1 MIGWLFAVGRM
12 VGFGSAA
19 GVRPAL
25 TLAVIGAMSL
35 VGIGPDVQ
43 PPFLFLE
50 RWWVILIFAVL
61 AILEGKFDNVP
72 KLDRIQD
79 RILVPWRIA
88 IGGVA
93 AAATVPHGVTGLVVG
108 LTVGAAFGWLSQSVK
123 HGSRPIQ
130 PPSGLAVA
138 LISLSEDLYAL
149 GGVVATAIFS
159 PLGYVFAAVN
169 IWLFVRLRRRR
180 RLRYRTKRGLAD
192 RSQ

>member
-1 MIGWLFAVGRM
+1 MIDWLFSLGRV

-35 VGIGPDVQ
+35 IGIGPDLQ
-43 PPFLFLE
+43 PPFGFLE

-79 RILVPWRIA
+79 RILVPWRVA
-88 IGGVA
+88 GGA
-93 AAATVPHGVTGLVVG
+93 LAGAATVPHGVTGLVVG
-108 LTVGAAFGWLSQSVK
+108 LVVGAVFGWLSQSVK
-123 HGSRPIQ
+123 HGARPIQ

-159 PLGYVFAAVN
+159 LLGYVFAAVN
-169 IWLFVRLRRRR
+169 VWLFIRLRRRR
-180 RLRYRTKRGLAD
+180 RLKYRATGT
-192 RSQ
+192 